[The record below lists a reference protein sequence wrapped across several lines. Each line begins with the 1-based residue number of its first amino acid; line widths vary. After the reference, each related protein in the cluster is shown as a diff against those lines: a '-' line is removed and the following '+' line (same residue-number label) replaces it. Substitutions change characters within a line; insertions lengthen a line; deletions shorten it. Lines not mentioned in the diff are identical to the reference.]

1 MLFRFNPVA
10 GMLKK
15 LMQVLAEEMGGGG
28 GGGVFIMGNQ
38 SFLGALLA
46 GANQLNR
53 QIRHLD
59 CLDQRE
65 LNRSVVKVVFVLSIF

>member
-1 MLFRFNPVA
+1 
-10 GMLKK
+10 MLKK
-15 LMQVLAEEMGGGG
+15 IDASTVLAEEVGGRWEGC
-28 GGGVFIMGNQ
+28 VFIMGNQ
-38 SFLGALLA
+38 SFLVALLA

-53 QIRHLD
+53 QIRHPD